1 MADTLANPA
10 ATKTAQRHWWRP
22 PTGVVMILALVLSAA
37 LGWFAGSRWADGSDA
52 APAANTELV
61 AEWTDAVR
69 DRDPQRISD
78 LYTDD
83 AVWFDE
89 AGDEEFTGRAGVQSA
104 WNIFGYVDDVVEVD
118 VLAVSA
124 DRAVIRWDF
133 AISSAMETVGISVL
147 EFNDGQISAETVYYD
162 SAQAP

>member
-1 MADTLANPA
+1 
-10 ATKTAQRHWWRP
+10 
-22 PTGVVMILALVLSAA
+22 
-37 LGWFAGSRWADGSDA
+37 
-52 APAANTELV
+52 LV

-69 DRDPQRISD
+69 DRDPERISD

-89 AGDEEFTGRAGVQSA
+89 AGDDEFRGRAGVQFA
-104 WNIFGYVDDVVEVD
+104 WDIFGYVDDVVAVD

-133 AISSAMETVGISVL
+133 AMSSAMETVGISVL